1 MKPKQQKK
9 TPSSLPLILTRARLT
24 FKVLLVRVSICLC
37 MIFKMY
43 MYNTDYL
50 ILLKLKQNKRT
61 DKHNFKKRFKYE
73 TV

>member
-1 MKPKQQKK
+1 MNQTKKK
-9 TPSSLPLILTRARLT
+9 TPLHSALILTRARLT
-24 FKVLLVRVSICLC
+24 FKDLLVRVSICLC
-37 MIFKMY
+37 IIFKMY

>member
-1 MKPKQQKK
+1 MNQTKK
-9 TPSSLPLILTRARLT
+9 TPLHSSLILTRVRLT
-24 FKVLLVRVSICLC
+24 FKVLLVRVSII
-37 MIFKMY
+37 IFKMY